1 MQLASLE
8 ASKSDTLRLA
18 ASTIRSMLNEG
29 VFEFTKSDWIG
40 RTGMSTSQYKF
51 FRNEMKKRKMA
62 VFVGDPD
69 NAYPNN
75 EGVFRFSI
83 AEDLAGIPDMQ
94 PIPLS
99 IPDEAAPAI
108 ESADSDIAPGTETT
122 ILDDGDMDAEIWD
135 DNRAEPEL
143 YRDLPIQWFPTY
155 ESIPSLQTLTTISFG
170 DDSPRIQRIH
180 DFLIHRGSDE
190 AYFTADDWAEY
201 CGITQTSADKDIMKA
216 YYLGLLER
224 AARCDRS
231 SAFCYRPVSGRST
244 TFRLFDF
251 ADFKRALLNE
261 LYRKYGRD
269 PFTKFDFAHTAHLDR
284 NSIHYKMSEYIDRG
298 LFQRGRSGR
307 RVFFRLAVT
316 PEDHPECFLLEQ
328 KELML
333 AGVG

>member
-1 MQLASLE
+1 
-8 ASKSDTLRLA
+8 
-18 ASTIRSMLNEG
+18 
-29 VFEFTKSDWIG
+29 
-40 RTGMSTSQYKF
+40 
-51 FRNEMKKRKMA
+51 
-62 VFVGDPD
+62 
-69 NAYPNN
+69 
-75 EGVFRFSI
+75 
-83 AEDLAGIPDMQ
+83 
-94 PIPLS
+94 
-99 IPDEAAPAI
+99 
-108 ESADSDIAPGTETT
+108 
-122 ILDDGDMDAEIWD
+122 
-135 DNRAEPEL
+135 
-143 YRDLPIQWFPTY
+143 
-155 ESIPSLQTLTTISFG
+155 
-170 DDSPRIQRIH
+170 
-180 DFLIHRGSDE
+180 
-190 AYFTADDWAEY
+190 
-201 CGITQTSADKDIMKA
+201 MKA